1 MAALLATVGFERRSA
16 ASAVKTCGEGEMR
29 PGEAS
34 LGVWLGVALGR
45 SCKFVFAA
53 RGGVDT
59 VLSSLVLRDF
69 TVSRFAVAPF

>member
-1 MAALLATVGFERRSA
+1 
-16 ASAVKTCGEGEMR
+16 
-29 PGEAS
+29 

-45 SCKFVFAA
+45 PCKKFVFAA

-59 VLSSLVLRDF
+59 VLPSLVLRDF